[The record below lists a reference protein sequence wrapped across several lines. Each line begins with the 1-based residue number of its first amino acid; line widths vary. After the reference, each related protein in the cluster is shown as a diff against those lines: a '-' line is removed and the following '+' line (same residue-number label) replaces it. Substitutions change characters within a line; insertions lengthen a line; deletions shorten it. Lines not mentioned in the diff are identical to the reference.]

1 MTLYFR
7 DTTEGTPYN
16 TRIAVDGD
24 LSGVTTSSPNGLVTY
39 RLQLTSRYTNREVEY
54 EGADSWL
61 LPIELQISNERY
73 SEFNVQPWGFAG
85 GGELAF
91 KLYSGFYDYEI
102 WGSYLD
108 LDWATDIFE
117 EGQWSLLQ
125 NGKTKVKSTTTDD
138 MQRGSNENI
147 TVKYKTEP
155 NTAKSYVIYN
165 S

>member
-7 DTTEGTPYN
+7 DTTEGEPSN

-24 LSGVTTSSPNGLVTY
+24 LSGYVTY
-39 RLQLTSRYTNREVEY
+39 RLQLISRYTNREVEY

-73 SEFNVQPWGFAG
+73 SEFNVQPWAFG
-85 GGELAF
+85 GGNEIAS

-102 WGSYLD
+102 WGTL
-108 LDWATDIFE
+108 LAIDWTTENFD

-138 MQRGSNENI
+138 MQRGGEPE